1 MRSNRLS
8 CSENQSC
15 FSLQFSLPPEFVEPT
30 NLIRE
35 FKRILGSAGLPD
47 IRIHDLRH
55 TSATL
60 MLLLNIHPK
69 VVSKLLGHSD
79 IRITLELYSYA
90 IPTLQTEAADK
101 IDNLLS
107 NGIVGENQPSTVVAD
122 LERTL
127 DL

>member
-1 MRSNRLS
+1 
-8 CSENQSC
+8 
-15 FSLQFSLPPEFVEPT
+15 
-30 NLIRE
+30 
-35 FKRILGSAGLPD
+35 
-47 IRIHDLRH
+47 
-55 TSATL
+55 